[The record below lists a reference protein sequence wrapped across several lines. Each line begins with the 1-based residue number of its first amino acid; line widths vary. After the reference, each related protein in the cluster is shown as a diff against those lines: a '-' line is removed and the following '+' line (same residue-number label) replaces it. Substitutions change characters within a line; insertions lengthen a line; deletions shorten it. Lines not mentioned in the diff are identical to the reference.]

1 MTISYKLHYR
11 RTKQGS
17 SLTLTDY
24 TMTLSYTIVEPNKV
38 SLLLYSSFDNI
49 SSVKHLRTDAR
60 VVLSS
65 TAEDGEIKGH
75 ELSPSGRIHMSA
87 EYGVACLTL
96 REITADDSGKYVVS
110 VENPLGADCLFA
122 SVAVEGPP
130 EPPAGHPS
138 VSSCGQGS
146 VIVAWSSPPYDGG
159 CMVTGYSVEM
169 RSSGEQEW
177 KEVADKCHSLSHT
190 VQGLTLGE
198 SYVFRIRAENIHGAS
213 REGQESEPFIFSEQV
228 EESFTPTFPPRVV
241 VLEPEEHFKG
251 QYDILEE
258 LGKGRYGVVHKVR
271 ERRTGQRFAAKFVR
285 CIKSKDREKVQEE
298 VEIMNLLR
306 HPKLLQ
312 LAAAFDGPRE
322 IVMIMEYISG
332 GELFERVVADDFT
345 LTEKD
350 CILFMSQIC
359 EGVEYMHEN
368 YVVHLD
374 LKPENIM
381 CYTRTSHQ
389 IKLIDFGLAQ
399 KLDPSTPVRVLFG
412 TPEFIPPEIINYEP
426 IGVESDMWSVGVVC
440 YVLLSGLSPF
450 MGDNDAETFAN
461 ITRADY
467 DFDDEAFDA
476 ISQEAKDFIRA
487 LLIKGKEERLTA
499 SECLQHAWLAQHHDN
514 MSCVKLSTDKLKKF
528 IIRRKW
534 QKTGNAIRALGRMA
548 TLSAASRRNSTAN
561 GSFASSSPRQSISS
575 SSLSASRM
583 SSLGEEDD
591 PNPHALTNECCV
603 ECPLNKH
610 ASNNGD
616 TGVLNKTGRMRLCSE
631 RSDSGISDCS
641 SIATSSSAQTLHHQC
656 CQCSNKHFLG
666 KNFSIS
672 EEIELSGDKLSAVNV
687 SSVNTTER
695 SVRQKEPSVRRSSPR
710 FPSPNRTHTNS
721 GVISCGGKES
731 TATCTNL
738 CMNNNNVYPFSPAV
752 ERCPKAEGLS
762 PLGLSAEDLGGQSKF
777 GKEAVLSQVN
787 TAKIK
792 QELSQQNLGIAPK
805 LKSVPKD
812 LPLTGVGKVLETANV
827 LLSPTRSK
835 SPPRKSSI
843 PTSNEHSANYQK
855 AMAFWNR

>member
-1 MTISYKLHYR
+1 MAGRLGFEFRS
-11 RTKQGS
+11 G
-17 SLTLTDY
+17 
-24 TMTLSYTIVEPNKV
+24 VV
-38 SLLLYSSFDNI
+38 
-49 SSVKHLRTDAR
+49 R
-60 VVLSS
+60 VFFHSPS
-65 TAEDGEIKGH
+65 TQIQGH

-96 REITADDSGKYVVS
+96 QEITADDSGKYVVS
-110 VENPLGADCLFA
+110 VENPLGTDCLFA

-190 VQGLTLGE
+190 VQGLILGE

-241 VLEPEEHFKG
+241 TLEPEEHFKG

-298 VEIMNLLR
+298 VDIMNLLR

-561 GSFASSSPRQSISS
+561 GSSVSSSPRQSLSS

-591 PNPHALTNECCV
+591 PSPHILTNECCV

-610 ASNNGD
+610 ASSNGD
-616 TGVLNKTGRMRLCSE
+616 TGVLSKTGRMRLCSE

-641 SIATSSSAQTLHHQC
+641 SIATSSSAQTQHHQC

-695 SVRQKEPSVRRSSPR
+695 SVRQKESGVRKSSP

-721 GVISCGGKES
+721 GVISCGEKES
-731 TATCTNL
+731 MATGTNL

-752 ERCPKAEGLS
+752 ERCPKAEGLN

-792 QELSQQNLGIAPK
+792 QELSQQNLSIAPK